1 MNVGL
6 AVRERILQLCQ
17 ERHITINNLS
27 TICGITQST
36 LNNIMNYG
44 SSNPTISTI
53 KKVCDGLE
61 LTLSSFSDSPLFE
74 NLDQEI
80 K

>member
-17 ERHITINNLS
+17 ERHITINKLS

-61 LTLSSFSDSPLFE
+61 LTLSSFFDSPLFE